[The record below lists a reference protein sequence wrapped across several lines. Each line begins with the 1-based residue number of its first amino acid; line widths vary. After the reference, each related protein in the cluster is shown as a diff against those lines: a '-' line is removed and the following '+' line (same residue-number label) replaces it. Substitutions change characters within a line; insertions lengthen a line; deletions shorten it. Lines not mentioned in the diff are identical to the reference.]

1 MAVALIFLACED
13 ETSLLGFPNPNTKF
27 DLRYIEIP
35 LESKVLLLD
44 SVRTSNY
51 VFGGEVNRL
60 LVGQYDDAEFGKV
73 TSSAYM
79 HLIGL
84 SATKLPA
91 GITSEANY
99 DSVSLQLTL
108 DFYRYGSAG
117 SSSQTFGVYELE
129 ENLDQANMK
138 WFFNK
143 TETDVKEP
151 LLGSKTFS
159 VIPEELETL
168 QKDGK
173 TMTITVPLEYGYG
186 KRIFDYALRYRD
198 ASTKEDSAW
207 FYFDE
212 FLKEFK
218 GLALIPTDGD
228 KIVGFSADATRL
240 NLHYHTATADSL
252 KLSLGITI
260 PGFVYKVSY
269 NNITV
274 ERTDTDLAGLTA
286 YDTSISSSLD
296 KRYIQAG
303 AGLVTTVNFQNF
315 LNFADT
321 VQDINIQGATLVI
334 DGVES
339 SDLTPP
345 NFLALLALG
354 DGNVPKKYSGLNEQ
368 DNRDAASYKGY
379 LAPDFQSPSSG
390 SRTVVIDN
398 DSTWYIRHDNTSA
411 FNGNVMSYNADDK
424 KYTGA
429 IGGFL
434 QELTGEEAA
443 KTKFLNFA
451 IVPSTPPFGKSVD
464 RAIFNKQN
472 IKLRINY
479 LKPTVNTD

>member
-13 ETSLLGFPNPNTKF
+13 ETSLLGFKNPNTKF

-35 LESKVLLLD
+35 IESKVLLLD

-60 LVGQYDDAEFGKV
+60 LVGQYDDTELGKV
-73 TSSAYM
+73 TSKAYM
-79 HLIGL
+79 QLIGL

-91 GITSEANY
+91 GLTSETNY

-108 DFYRYGSAG
+108 DFYRYGTAG

-129 ENLDQANMK
+129 DSLTQANMK
-138 WFFNK
+138 FFFSD
-143 TETDVKEP
+143 TTTTFKEP

-168 QKDGK
+168 RKDGK
-173 TMTITVPLEYGYG
+173 TMTITVPLDYGYG
-186 KRIFDYALRYRD
+186 KRIFDNALRYRD
-198 ASTKEDSAW
+198 ATTKEDSSW
-207 FYFDE
+207 FYFNQ

-218 GLALIPTDGD
+218 GLALVPTDGD

-252 KLSLGITI
+252 KLSLGISI

-269 NNITV
+269 NSITV
-274 ERTDTDLAGLTA
+274 ERTGTELAGLTA

-296 KRYIQAG
+296 KRYVQAG
-303 AGLVTTVNFQNF
+303 AGLVTTINLQNF

-334 DGVES
+334 DGVET
-339 SDLTPP
+339 SDFTPP
-345 NFLALLALG
+345 NSLALLALG
-354 DGNVPKKYSGLNEQ
+354 DGNFLWKYSSLDAQ
-368 DNRDAASYKGY
+368 DNRDATFYKGY
-379 LAPDFQSPSSG
+379 LAPDFQTPSSS

-398 DSTWYIRHDNTSA
+398 DSTWYIRHDNTGA
-411 FNGNVMSYNADDK
+411 FNGNVLSYNADDK

-434 QELTGEEAA
+434 QQLLREEAA

-451 IVPSTPPFGKSVD
+451 IVPSSPAYGKSVD

-479 LKPTVNTD
+479 LKPTVNID